1 MKLSIEEQKK
11 FLFERLKIEPLRKTE
26 DNKEDIKAF
35 VQATKGG
42 KISDYLINNNISSEQ
57 IISINF
63 EDYDYEELLD
73 PHKLYDYI
81 KVRLI
86 NNKKTYVFLD
96 EIQNVKD
103 FHKVVDSLFI
113 KKNVDLYIT
122 GSNAYMLSSEIA
134 TLISGRY
141 VEIKMLPLSFKEY
154 ILSTG
159 SEDDLSIKY
168 REYIEYSSFPYVL
181 ELNKNKNLIRDYLDA
196 LFNTIIVKDI
206 IQKYK
211 IADVLM
217 FKSVLTFVFDNIGN
231 TLSSKKIADTLTS
244 NGRKIDSKTIE
255 KYINALI
262 ESYVIYQA
270 TRYNIKGKEYLK
282 KYEKYYIVD
291 IGLRYALLGTRVYD
305 VGHILENVI
314 YLELIRR
321 GYEVYIGKINDLE
334 VDFVAMLDNN
344 VYYFQ
349 VAATVRDNKT
359 LEREITPL
367 VKINDHYQK
376 FILTLDDD
384 PEANYN
390 GIRRVNALE
399 WLLGKI

>member
-1 MKLSIEEQKK
+1 MNIIRQEYLDKLIAFKDKQ
-11 FLFERLKIEPLRKTE
+11 I
-26 DNKEDIKAF
+26 IK
-35 VQATKGG
+35 VVTGIRRCG
-42 KISDYLINNNISSEQ
+42 KSTLLQIYHDYLINNNISSEQ

-113 KKNVDLYIT
+113 KKNVDLYIA

-206 IQKYK
+206 IQKNK